1 MALVLRRC
9 APQLPPLFVI
19 WDYNR
24 GAAIYRDELSG
35 PVQPASQ
42 PGPML
47 ISPCVGTAWARSA
60 LPQHPGRLQAPP
72 TKRGVLKP
80 ASTRPRADPGQ
91 LKPRGEGFVPARQSS
106 APPRCLLAPPTAG
119 CVRPR
124 SRGRQS
130 GGFAPEDAEQGF
142 ACLCGGPKDTTFA
155 LASKTAAQDGKLVA
169 PSLPGAALLLPSMM
183 CGVAGQPR
191 QVGRV
196 SV

>member
-47 ISPCVGTAWARSA
+47 ISPRVGTAWARSA
-60 LPQHPGRLQAPP
+60 PPQHPGRLQAPP
-72 TKRGVLKP
+72 TKWGVLKP

-106 APPRCLLAPPTAG
+106 APPRCLLAPPDSRLCAAPQQRQAKPRLAVGLLRRTRSRVLLASAG
-119 CVRPR
+119 AQRTPR
-124 SRGRQS
+124 S
-130 GGFAPEDAEQGF
+130 
-142 ACLCGGPKDTTFA
+142 
-155 LASKTAAQDGKLVA
+155 
-169 PSLPGAALLLPSMM
+169 PSPRKLLPRMASW
-183 CGVAGQPR
+183 
-191 QVGRV
+191 
-196 SV
+196 

>member
-42 PGPML
+42 PGPTL

-91 LKPRGEGFVPARQSS
+91 LKPRGEGFAPARQSS
-106 APPRCLLAPPTAG
+106 APPRCLLAPPDSRLRAAPQQRQAKRWVCSGGCGAG
-119 CVRPR
+119 FCLPLRGPKGHHVRPR
-124 SRGRQS
+124 L
-130 GGFAPEDAEQGF
+130 EN
-142 ACLCGGPKDTTFA
+142 CC
-155 LASKTAAQDGKLVA
+155 
-169 PSLPGAALLLPSMM
+169 PGW
-183 CGVAGQPR
+183 
-191 QVGRV
+191 QVGSPV
-196 SV
+196 PPWCSASPT